1 MILFAMVGLSGQL
14 TTKLNS
20 KMQRIGKL
28 VVGNLLKI
36 NLLTTLNI
44 ILDGS
49 VMTTKFSRGLE
60 SIMKVTMM

>member
-1 MILFAMVGLSGQL
+1 VILFAMVGLSGQL